1 MATQDYWAEAPLN
14 RHQTVLF
21 GPTLDS
27 SIGDDDPV
35 RLFDEVLGG
44 LEWSSWEV
52 HYDGRRG
59 QPPIHPRYVA
69 ATILYGLCRGI
80 RSSRKLEEACRYR
93 LDFMWLVNGRQIDHT
108 TLAKFRTKFAGPLKN
123 LFQQIGRVAMSL
135 GLIRLGEVAFDGTR
149 VKANNG
155 RFRCRTAKTLEEKL
169 EALDKLFEE
178 MMAEAQAADA
188 VEASQS
194 SSDEDDG
201 NSPTQLPGPLADLKQ
216 RRERVREALSNA
228 QEVDAARSKR
238 GVDPQTHPAR
248 VPTTDLDARVM
259 PNKEGGYAPN
269 YTPTA
274 TTDGH
279 RGFIVDC
286 EVLAEVNETQE
297 AVASVDRIAETFGQK
312 PSKFLTDGGNNSGAV
327 MQGMEERGVEFYAP
341 AAVNQPQAGHPAKR
355 ADPRQPIPTPQWPE
369 LPRNKAGR
377 LHNSCFVYD
386 AAEDQYYCPQG
397 KPLPFI
403 RTTSSVRDGVCK
415 TSRIYRC
422 KSCKECLLAR
432 VCYERLSHSGRT
444 ISRDAYE
451 DLRER
456 TATRMASAEGQRL
469 YQQRAHIAETP
480 FAILKAA
487 IGLRQFLLRGLPKVK
502 TEWRWAATAFNLG
515 KLVREIAR
523 LRAECAPSG
532 VQLEG

>member
-1 MATQDYWAEAPLN
+1 MATRDYWAEAPMN

-27 SIGDDDPV
+27 TIREDDPV
-35 RLFDEVLGG
+35 RLFDEILAG
-44 LEWSSWEV
+44 LDWHGWEA
-52 HYDGRRG
+52 HYDGTRG
-59 QPPIHPRYVA
+59 QPPIHPRFVSSA
-69 ATILYGLCRGI
+69 LLYGLCRGI

-93 LDFMWLVNGRQIDHT
+93 VDFMWLLAGRKIDHT
-108 TLAKFRTKFAGPLKN
+108 TLAKFRTKFAEPLKD
-123 LFQQIGRVAMSL
+123 LFQQIGCVAMSM

-149 VKANNG
+149 VKANNS

-169 EALDKLFEE
+169 QDLDKLFEA
-178 MMAEAQAADA
+178 MMAEAEAADA
-188 VEASQS
+188 AEASQPT
-194 SSDEDDG
+194 SDGDDD
-201 NSPTQLPGPLADLKQ
+201 NSPTHLPSPLADLKQ

-228 QEVDAARSKR
+228 QEADAARSKR
-238 GVDPQTHPAR
+238 GVDPETHPAR
-248 VPTTDLDARVM
+248 VPTTDLDSRLM

-286 EVLAEVNETQE
+286 EVIAEVNETEE
-297 AVASVDRIAETFGQK
+297 AAASVDRIEETFGQK
-312 PSKFLTDGGNNSGAV
+312 PAKFLTDGGNNSGAV
-327 MQGMEERGVEFYAP
+327 MQEMEERGVEFYAP
-341 AAVNQPQAGHPAKR
+341 AAVNQPQEGHPAKR
-355 ADPRQPIPTPQWPE
+355 DDPRQPIPTQQWPD
-369 LPRNKAGR
+369 LPRNRAGR

-386 AAEDQYYCPQG
+386 AKEDQYYCPQG

-403 RTTSSVRDGVCK
+403 RTKSSVRDGVRK

-422 KSCKECLLAR
+422 KSCKDCLLAG
-432 VCYERLSHSGRT
+432 VCYVRVSHSGRT
-444 ISRDAYE
+444 ISRDEYE
-451 DLRER
+451 DMRER
-456 TATRMASAEGQRL
+456 TATRMASEEGQRL

-480 FAILKAA
+480 FGVIKAA
-487 IGLRQFLLRGLPKVK
+487 IGIRQFLLRGLPKVK

-523 LRAECAPSG
+523 LRGECAPARFK
-532 VQLEG
+532 LEG

>member
-1 MATQDYWAEAPLN
+1 MATQDYWAEGPMN
-14 RHQTVLF
+14 RQQTVLF

-27 SIGDDDPV
+27 TISDDDPV
-35 RLFDEVLGG
+35 RLFDEVLAG
-44 LEWSSWEV
+44 LDWSGWEA
-52 HYDGRRG
+52 HYDGTRG
-59 QPPIHPRYVA
+59 QPPIHPRFLCA
-69 ATILYGLCRGI
+69 ALVYGLCRGI
-80 RSSRKLEEACRYR
+80 RSSRKLEEACHYR
-93 LDFMWLVNGRQIDHT
+93 LDFMWLLEGRRIDHT
-108 TLAKFRTKFAGPLKN
+108 TLAKFRTRFAEPLKD
-123 LFQQIGRVAMSL
+123 LFRQIGRVAMSL

-149 VKANNG
+149 VKADNS

-169 EALDKLFEE
+169 QALDKLFEE

-188 VEASQS
+188 AEASQS
-194 SSDEDDG
+194 TLDGDDG
-201 NSPTQLPGPLADLKQ
+201 SSPTQLPGPLADLKL

-228 QEVDAARSKR
+228 QEADAARSKR
-238 GVDPQTHPAR
+238 GVNPQTHPAR
-248 VPTTDLDARVM
+248 VPTTDLDSRVM

-286 EVLAEVNETQE
+286 EVLAKVNETQE
-297 AVASVDRIAETFGQK
+297 ATASVDRIEETFGQK
-312 PSKFLTDGGNNSGAV
+312 PAKFLTDGGNNSGAV

-341 AAVNQPQAGHPAKR
+341 AAVNQPQTGHPAKR
-355 ADPRQPIPTPQWPE
+355 DDPRQPIPTPQWPD

-386 AAEDQYYCPQG
+386 AEEDQYSCPQG

-403 RTTSSVRDGVCK
+403 RTKSSVRDGVGK
-415 TSRIYRC
+415 ISRIYRC
-422 KSCKECLLAR
+422 KSCKDCLLAG

-444 ISRDAYE
+444 ISRDEYE

-456 TATRMASAEGQRL
+456 TATRMASDAGKRI

-480 FAILKAA
+480 FGILKATF
-487 IGLRQFLLRGLPKVK
+487 GLRRFLLRGLPKVK

-523 LRAECAPSG
+523 LRAACAPTG
-532 VQLEG
+532 AQLEG